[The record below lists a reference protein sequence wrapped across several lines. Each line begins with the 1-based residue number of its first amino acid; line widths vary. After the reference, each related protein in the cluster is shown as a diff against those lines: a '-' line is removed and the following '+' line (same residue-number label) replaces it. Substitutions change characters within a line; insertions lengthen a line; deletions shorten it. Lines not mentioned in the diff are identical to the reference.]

1 MKIKTWTLCALACL
15 TLFVGCKSGWIR
27 AKQMNQVRIGMTR
40 EETAK
45 VLGQPHSTESDGRT
59 ETLWYREDEGG
70 WIHQPYYVKFEGG
83 KVISYGRGE
92 TPVGRGGNS
101 PPVIIMR

>member
-1 MKIKTWTLCALACL
+1 MKTLITVLALAAL
-15 TLFVGCKSGWIR
+15 LFTGCKSGWIS
-27 AKQMNQVRIGMTR
+27 AKKMNQVRIGMTR

-45 VLGQPHSTESDGRT
+45 VLGQPHSTENDGRT

-92 TPVGRGGNS
+92 TPIGRGGNAA
-101 PPVIIMR
+101 PVIITR